1 MTLFITRLR
10 FTVQSGEAWVLT
22 KEDISSSFSSVN
34 ILDVNIINPYK
45 TAGFLFFND
54 KEDAKKTDNSVVEV
68 KGCLIHAH
76 VDLNN
81 LPPFPSDH
89 QILIE
94 SQCLPNSWEK
104 AIIVRKFFESFGE
117 VTGIIMKKQM
127 LVISF
132 KKAIA
137 ARLTGR
143 LLQVKFNTIIISEVK
158 IRDKFNVQVPWD
170 SEAVFVR
177 EVSCLTISNTSRT
190 IKPPTT
196 TTISHIIP
204 TNAGM
209 LPIDVKQS
217 NI

>member
-1 MTLFITRLR
+1 MRTPDLNFRYMITITLTLTKWPLFIARLR

-22 KEDISSSFSSVN
+22 KEDISSSFFVEV
-34 ILDVNIINPYK
+34 LDVNFINPYK

-54 KEDAKKTDNSVVEV
+54 KEDAEKTNNSVVDV

-76 VDLNN
+76 VDINN
-81 LPPFPSDH
+81 LPPYPSDH

-94 SQCLPNSWEK
+94 SQSLPISWEK

-117 VTGIIMKKQM
+117 VTGIIRKKQM

-143 LLQVKFNTIIISEVK
+143 LLQVKFNTT
-158 IRDKFNVQVPWD
+158 NN
-170 SEAVFVR
+170 SEA
-177 EVSCLTISNTSRT
+177 
-190 IKPPTT
+190 K
-196 TTISHIIP
+196 
-204 TNAGM
+204 M
-209 LPIDVKQS
+209 
-217 NI
+217 

>member
-1 MTLFITRLR
+1 MSPDFDFFMKKLEASIMHTPDPKLRYMIDHNHPNQMTRFITRLR

-22 KEDISSSFSSVN
+22 KEDISSSFYNLDVRV
-34 ILDVNIINPYK
+34 LDVNFINPYK

-76 VDLNN
+76 VDINN

-94 SQCLPNSWEK
+94 SQCLPTTWEK

-117 VTGIIMKKQM
+117 VTGIIRKKQM

-143 LLQVKFNTIIISEVK
+143 LLQVK
-158 IRDKFNVQVPWD
+158 
-170 SEAVFVR
+170 
-177 EVSCLTISNTSRT
+177 
-190 IKPPTT
+190 
-196 TTISHIIP
+196 
-204 TNAGM
+204 
-209 LPIDVKQS
+209 
-217 NI
+217 

>member
-1 MTLFITRLR
+1 MNLFVTRRMR
-10 FTVQSGEAWVLT
+10 FTVQSEEAWFLT
-22 KEDISSSFSSVN
+22 KEDISSSFSIEV
-34 ILDVNIINPYK
+34 LDVNFINPYK

-54 KEDAKKTDNSVVEV
+54 KEDAEKTDNSVVEV

-76 VDLNN
+76 VDINN

-94 SQCLPNSWEK
+94 SQSLPISWEK

-117 VTGIIMKKQM
+117 VTGIIRKKQM

-143 LLQVKFNTIIISEVK
+143 LLQVKFNTT
-158 IRDKFNVQVPWD
+158 NN
-170 SEAVFVR
+170 SEA
-177 EVSCLTISNTSRT
+177 
-190 IKPPTT
+190 K
-196 TTISHIIP
+196 
-204 TNAGM
+204 M
-209 LPIDVKQS
+209 
-217 NI
+217 

>member
-1 MTLFITRLR
+1 MKKLEASIMHTPDPKLRLR

-22 KEDISSSFSSVN
+22 KEDISSSFSGLRVKV
-34 ILDVNIINPYK
+34 LDVNFINPYK
-45 TAGFLFFND
+45 TAGFLSFNA
-54 KEDAKKTDNSVVEV
+54 KEDAKKNDNSVVEV

-76 VDLNN
+76 VDINN

-94 SQCLPNSWEK
+94 SQSLPISWEK

-117 VTGIIMKKQM
+117 VTGIIKKKQM

-137 ARLTGR
+137 VRLTGR
-143 LLQVKFNTIIISEVK
+143 LL
-158 IRDKFNVQVPWD
+158 QVPWD

-204 TNAGM
+204 TNARM
-209 LPIDVKQS
+209 L
-217 NI
+217 